1 MTKNAASQWKFG
13 SESRKGMVNRDAPNF
28 PGSGQYQF
36 KSTIADG
43 PRYGMSAKLPN
54 DLNPMKNNPGPGQ
67 YNLQNRNN

>member
-1 MTKNAASQWKFG
+1 
-13 SESRKGMVNRDAPNF
+13 MVNRDAPNF